1 MKIKGLRWWIIG
13 LIMIVTIINYLDR
26 NTLAIMW
33 QGIVGDLGLI
43 DPDVSPEEYSRQS
56 KQLYSYIYM
65 FFMVAYGVSQ
75 MLSGK
80 LYDKI
85 GTRKG
90 FAVSVGIWAIAD
102 ACTSFARGLASLSFF
117 RSMLGL
123 GEAGPW
129 PGSVKSNGEWFP
141 QKERAFAQGL
151 FNAGASIGAILSP
164 IIIAVLYVAVG
175 WKLTFVVIG
184 GIGLLWLIPWL
195 IINKKGP
202 KEHPWIT
209 EEERKYILDGQPE
222 VKVSNEKGLSWGQL
236 LKNRKSYAIILG
248 RFFLDPV
255 WWMFVAWLPIYLFDV
270 HHFDIKSIGMTAWVP
285 YVGAMLG
292 SLAGGW
298 YSGSMLK
305 RGRSVRFARK
315 SATLIG
321 AVIML
326 PALIATA
333 FVSNVYTVIGLM
345 TIILLGFQ
353 FAMSNIQTLASDMF
367 TGKTVGSLAGLGG
380 AAATLGVIISMIFI
394 PSLTAG
400 GNWVPFFL
408 LGAILVPLCLI
419 SVYFF
424 GGKIEQET
432 QPNNK

>member
-1 MKIKGLRWWIIG
+1 MKIKGLRWWVIG
-13 LIMIVTIINYLDR
+13 LIVLITIINYLDR

-43 DPDVSPEEYSRQS
+43 DPSLPDAEY
-56 KQLYSYIYM
+56 KQATKELYSYIYM
-65 FFMVAYGVSQ
+65 FFMVAYGISQ
-75 MLSGK
+75 MISGR

-90 FAVSVGIWAIAD
+90 FVASVSVWAIAD
-102 ACTSFARGLASLSFF
+102 ACTSFSKGLGSLCFF

-129 PGSVKSNGEWFP
+129 PGSVKSNSEWFP

-164 IIIAVLYVAVG
+164 ILIALLYAALG
-175 WKLTFVVIG
+175 WKMTFIVIG
-184 GIGLLWLIPWL
+184 LIGLLWIIPWL

-209 EEERKYILDGQPE
+209 EEERAYILEGQSQ
-222 VKVSNEKGLSWGQL
+222 VKVSAEKGLSWGEL
-236 LKNRKSYAIILG
+236 LRNRKSYAVILG

-270 HHFDIKSIGMTAWVP
+270 HGFDIKSIGMTAWVP
-285 YVGAMLG
+285 YVGAMIG

-298 YSGSMLK
+298 YSGLLLRK
-305 RGRSVRFARK
+305 GRSVGFARK
-315 SATLIG
+315 SAVVIG
-321 AVIML
+321 CCIML
-326 PALIATA
+326 PSLIATA
-333 FVSNVYTVIGLM
+333 FATDVYVAMGLM
-345 TIILLGFQ
+345 TLILLGFQ
-353 FAMSNIQTLASDMF
+353 FAMGNIQTLPSDMF

-380 AAATLGVIISMIFI
+380 GAATLGVIISMVFI

-400 GNWVPFFL
+400 GNWLPFFI
-408 LGAILVPLCLI
+408 LGAVLVPASLI
-419 SVYFF
+419 SVFIF
-424 GGKIEQET
+424 GNTAKQ
-432 QPNNK
+432 Q

>member
-1 MKIKGLRWWIIG
+1 MKIKGLRWWVIA
-13 LIMIVTIINYLDR
+13 LIVIVTIINYLDR

-33 QGIVGDLGLI
+33 QGIVSDLNLI
-43 DPDVSPEEYSRQS
+43 DPDLPADDYSQQS
-56 KQLYSYIYM
+56 KALYSYIYM
-65 FFMVAYGVSQ
+65 FFMVAYGISQ

-90 FAVSVGIWAIAD
+90 FSFSVSIWAIAD
-102 ACTSFARGLASLSFF
+102 ACTAFAKGLPSLCFF
-117 RSMLGL
+117 RSMLGF

-129 PGSVKSNGEWFP
+129 PGAVKSNGEWFP

-164 IIIAVLYVAVG
+164 IIIAVLYMAVG
-175 WKLTFVVIG
+175 WKWTFIVIG
-184 GIGLLWLIPWL
+184 LLGVLWLIPWL

-209 EEERKYILDGQPE
+209 DEERQYILDGQPE
-222 VKVSNEKGLSWGQL
+222 VVVSDDKGLSWGQL
-236 LKNRKSYAIILG
+236 LKNKKSYAVILG

-270 HHFDIKSIGMTAWVP
+270 YGLDIKSIGMTAWVP
-285 YVGAMLG
+285 YVGAMIG

-305 RGRSVRFARK
+305 RGRSVGFARK
-315 SATLIG
+315 SAVLIG
-321 AVIML
+321 SGIML

-333 FVSNVYTVIGLM
+333 FATTPYSAVVLM
-345 TIILLGFQ
+345 ALILFGFQ
-353 FAMSNIQTLASDMF
+353 FAMGNIQTMPSDIF
-367 TGKTVGSLAGLGG
+367 SGKTVGSLAGLGG
-380 AAATLGVIISMIFI
+380 AAATLGTIISMIFI

-400 GNWVPFFL
+400 GNWTPFFI
-408 LGAILVPLCLI
+408 LGAVLVPLCLFC
-419 SVYFF
+419 VYFF
-424 GGKIEQET
+424 GGKIERET
-432 QPNNK
+432 K

>member
-1 MKIKGLRWWIIG
+1 MKIKGLRWWVIALIVII
-13 LIMIVTIINYLDR
+13 TIINYLDR

-43 DPDVSPEEYSRQS
+43 DPSLPEAEY
-56 KQLYSYIYM
+56 KQATKELYSYIYM

-80 LYDKI
+80 LYDRI

-90 FAVSVGIWAIAD
+90 FTASVAVWAIAD
-102 ACTSFARGLASLSFF
+102 ACTSFARGLGSLCFF
-117 RSMLGL
+117 RSLLGL

-129 PGSVKSNGEWFP
+129 PGAVKSNAEWFP

-151 FNAGASIGAILSP
+151 FNAGASVGAILSP
-164 IIIAVLYVAVG
+164 IIIALLYVALG

-184 GIGLLWLIPWL
+184 AIGLLWLIPWL

-209 EEERKYILDGQPE
+209 EAERQYIIEGQPE
-222 VKVSNEKGLSWGQL
+222 TVVSAGKGLSWGEL
-236 LKNRKSYAIILG
+236 LTTRRSYAVILG

-270 HHFDIKSIGMTAWVP
+270 HGFDIKSIGMTAWVP
-285 YVGAMLG
+285 YVGAMVG

-298 YSGSMLK
+298 YSGAMMR
-305 RGRSVRFARK
+305 RGRTVGFARK
-315 SATLIG
+315 SAVVIG
-321 AVIML
+321 CAIML

-333 FVSNVYTVIGLM
+333 FASDVYVAISMM
-345 TIILLGFQ
+345 TLILLGFQ
-353 FAMSNIQTLASDMF
+353 FAMGNIQTLPSDMF
-367 TGKTVGSLAGLGG
+367 SGKTVGSLAGLGG
-380 AAATLGVIISMIFI
+380 AAATLGVIISMVFI
-394 PSLTAG
+394 PSLTSG
-400 GNWVPFFL
+400 GNWLPFFI
-408 LGAILVPLCLI
+408 LGAALVPLSLM
-419 SVYFF
+419 SVF
-424 GGKIEQET
+424 GFSGKLER
-432 QPNNK
+432 